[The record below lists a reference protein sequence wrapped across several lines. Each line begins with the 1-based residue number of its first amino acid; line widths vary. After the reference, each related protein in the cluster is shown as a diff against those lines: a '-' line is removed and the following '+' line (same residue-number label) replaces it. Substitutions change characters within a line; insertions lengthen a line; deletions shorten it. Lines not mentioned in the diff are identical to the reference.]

1 MSLMFI
7 VHVIFACCKIRLDTF
22 TGNLVCDAVLESHMT
37 GPSAAGEPWTDVS
50 LVMLNGGGIRTIK
63 TQGRC
68 VHHGAYAVR
77 CATDTFLYCSNFCYR
92 CILQILY
99 YCIFKQLMVKI
110 LER

>member
-1 MSLMFI
+1 MFI

-68 VHHGAYAVR
+68 VHAQSVVR
-77 CATDTFLYCSNFCYR
+77 RSRFC
-92 CILQILY
+92 IVA
-99 YCIFKQLMVKI
+99 IFVI
-110 LER
+110 VAFIRFYIIVYSSG